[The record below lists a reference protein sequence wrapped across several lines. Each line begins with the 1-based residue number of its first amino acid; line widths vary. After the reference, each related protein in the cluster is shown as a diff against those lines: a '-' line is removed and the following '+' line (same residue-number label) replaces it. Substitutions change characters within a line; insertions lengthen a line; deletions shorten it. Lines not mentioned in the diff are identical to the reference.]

1 MGYKVQNSNR
11 ARVLSG
17 LNPMN
22 SFGRHLS
29 IIDPSL
35 FSSPINVASFFY
47 LTTLA
52 SLVTV
57 QEWPRKCVAVSI
69 FAKMTSMSNY
79 VTAIE

>member
-57 QEWPRKCVAVSI
+57 QKWPRKCVAVSI
-69 FAKMTSMSNY
+69 FAKMTSTSNY